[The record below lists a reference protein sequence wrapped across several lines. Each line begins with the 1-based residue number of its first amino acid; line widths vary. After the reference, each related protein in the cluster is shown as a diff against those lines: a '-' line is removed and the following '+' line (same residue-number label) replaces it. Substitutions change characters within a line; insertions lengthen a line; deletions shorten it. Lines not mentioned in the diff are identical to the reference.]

1 MLKVYSKFLDVLEKI
16 QKAVLA
22 ITVPVM
28 VFVMLYQVILRYV
41 FAHSNS
47 WSEEVTRYLFI
58 FNVMLA
64 SAIAV
69 RRSHCHPPQQPSAD

>member
-47 WSEEVTRYLFI
+47 WSEEVTR
-58 FNVMLA
+58 
-64 SAIAV
+64 
-69 RRSHCHPPQQPSAD
+69 